1 MTAMH
6 VWRPGA
12 NEI

>member
-1 MTAMH
+1 MTVMH

-12 NEI
+12 NQI